1 MYTVVS
7 EMNFLMNTGLLH
19 FAHYSSFAFRV
30 VELLNS
36 ASPRPNKIFISWNIQ
51 FSHGLGDAQNTF
63 KRNHLTK
70 ISKGAEEDPHILPLS
85 IFPISIQLLPNETKS
100 LGEWSSHQ
108 INKIKIEKK
117 KKKPVHRNRV
127 TGSRQMRTC
136 GRRKVQ
142 QVVIVVNGA
151 GELQTKKGRAAC
163 DYVTPYETLAP
174 LFLHLFVPFGKC

>member
-1 MYTVVS
+1 MLPGMRSVCFFSYCLYWAVLPFMDTKKRGGKRQCTLWSVRW
-7 EMNFLMNTGLLH
+7 TGLLH

-108 INKIKIEKK
+108 INEMKK
-117 KKKPVHRNRV
+117 KKKK
-127 TGSRQMRTC
+127 RT
-136 GRRKVQ
+136 
-142 QVVIVVNGA
+142 
-151 GELQTKKGRAAC
+151 
-163 DYVTPYETLAP
+163 
-174 LFLHLFVPFGKC
+174 